1 MVKENIKTVDSL
13 TGGRVGYLHIPDMST
28 HGIAEFH
35 RGYLAQV
42 DREGLIVDARY
53 NAGGMVSPLI
63 LEKLAHRHLG
73 FDVPR
78 WGTPE
83 SYPYHTL
90 RGHLIVIANQFTGSD
105 GDMFTTSFRQLQL
118 GQLVGKRTWGGVIGI
133 DGRYQLVDGTTTTQP
148 QYSIWFHHAGWS
160 VENHGVDPDIQVE
173 DTPQSYINNEDTQL
187 ERTVKE
193 MLRLLKEKPVLSVNY
208 SPSPRRLLPE

>member
-1 MVKENIKTVDSL
+1 
-13 TGGRVGYLHIPDMST
+13 MST

-118 GQLVGKRTWGGVIGI
+118 GQLVGKTNL
-133 DGRYQLVDGTTTTQP
+133 GRC
-148 QYSIWFHHAGWS
+148 HRH
-160 VENHGVDPDIQVE
+160 
-173 DTPQSYINNEDTQL
+173 
-187 ERTVKE
+187 
-193 MLRLLKEKPVLSVNY
+193 
-208 SPSPRRLLPE
+208 